1 MTRPIIYG
9 IAGVFVLLVGAAAVW
24 QFHTHGGALSI
35 VPQPKTMTIDGE
47 TYETMA
53 SFPHDAELQLTGTPD
68 RNLIYSFNSD
78 SEEFS
83 FSTVALTKADPNDCG
98 PDAAVL
104 GSFKVYEDVELG
116 EPQDFG
122 ETQPQLDSFVQSGTA
137 KKLNGSYIALS
148 GASTYACYNNSKT
161 KPLLLQTERQNLVQN
176 LLKLVKSGS

>member
-53 SFPHDAELQLTGTPD
+53 SFPHDA
-68 RNLIYSFNSD
+68 
-78 SEEFS
+78 EFS